1 VCFTLEQTVFWDR
14 AVRSAGIVAM
24 DSENGAEVITLHA
37 LCEELRLDGDAYVRA
52 HERATL
58 RHLALREAQRQG
70 YSISPETVRETVA
83 EFRRKHRLFTP
94 EELDTWLEE
103 NHLEGGRFDELM
115 QGEALLNLI
124 RARLRLDGLRQM
136 TDQLRLSGEYSR
148 LLARAQDKQ
157 RVLGAHGLQN
167 PGLEDVKITAE
178 ALLAWYFERL
188 PRPVE
193 AIREV
198 YAAVEEF
205 AYDDPEAF
213 IRAVLREFCY
223 LQLKSGADHNRLHSA
238 P

>member
-1 VCFTLEQTVFWDR
+1 L
-14 AVRSAGIVAM
+14 
-24 DSENGAEVITLHA
+24 
-37 LCEELRLDGDAYVRA
+37 
-52 HERATL
+52 
-58 RHLALREAQRQG
+58 
-70 YSISPETVRETVA
+70 
-83 EFRRKHRLFTP
+83 TP
-94 EELDTWLEE
+94 EELNTWLEE
-103 NHLEGGRFDELM
+103 NHLASERFDELM
-115 QGEALLNLI
+115 QEEALLNLI
-124 RARLRLDGLRQM
+124 RAPLRLDGLRQM
-136 TDQLRLSGEYSR
+136 TDQLRISGEYSR

-167 PGLEDVKITAE
+167 PGLEDVKMTAE

-188 PRPVE
+188 PRSVE